1 MAIVKMRRLRL
12 IALAQQQ
19 DDLLDALQRSGCVQL
34 IQPDLSQQA
43 EEDWAALL
51 SHKSSGLSQ
60 VDGQL
65 ARMQGALDALHR
77 YAPVKE
83 GLFPDRPEVTRAQLF
98 SEQTRKKAEE
108 AAEEINASLAVIAQS
123 VSEENRLQALRIGF
137 LPWTEL
143 DLPLEQESTDHT
155 EMTLGVIQLGAKEGM
170 EQIQAALQEKAPL
183 CELTAVSRDR
193 DQQYVLLICHKSDY
207 PAALDV
213 LKSRAFSQI
222 RFKGVQGTAAENIRR
237 LDEEIQA
244 QLALRSQAEETIR
257 SRADCREALKL
268 AIDHQRQDQQKETN
282 RERLL
287 CTEKTFLLEGWFT
300 APQEAELVAVLG
312 GFICAYEMS
321 DPKQEEYAQ
330 VPVKLVNGPLA
341 SPLNMVTEMY
351 SLPKYGSLDPNPLM
365 APFFVLFY
373 GIMMADMG
381 YGLLMVL
388 GGLFLKKKKAEG
400 TMAHMS
406 GLLLLCGI
414 STFVF
419 GALTGG
425 FFGDFIPQI
434 AKILNPNTTLTSLPH
449 LFTAQDDTIMIL
461 IGSLILGFVQC
472 ITGNAINVYKKC
484 RDGVP
489 LDALFNEVAWWVI
502 YASVAGFILAGKTV
516 GTVMLVIGA
525 VMLFIGQFRASG
537 GKIVG
542 AIGGMVGEV
551 YNGVSGIFSDVLSY
565 SRLMALMLSGAIIA
579 SVFNT
584 LGAVPGNV
592 VVFIIISMFGN
603 ILNFALNVLGCYVHD
618 LRLQVLEFFGR
629 FYEDGGK
636 PFRPLSIQTQYVDL
650 VKEE

>member
-12 IALAQQQ
+12 IGLSSQQ
-19 DDLLDALQRSGCVQL
+19 DALLDSLQRCGCVQL
-34 IQPDLSQQA
+34 IQPDLSQAQ
-43 EEDWAALL
+43 EDWAALL
-51 SHKSSGLSQ
+51 NRKSSALSQ
-60 VDGQL
+60 VDTQL
-65 ARMQGALDALHR
+65 AHLRSALEALQR

-83 GLFPDRPEVTRAQLF
+83 GLFPDRAEVTRAQLF
-98 SEQTRKKAEE
+98 DEKTRKQALE
-108 AAEEINASLAVIAQS
+108 AAEAINGNVAAIAQS
-123 VSEENRLQALRIGF
+123 VSEENRLQALRTGF
-137 LPWTEL
+137 LPWQEL
-143 DLPLEQESTDHT
+143 DMPLEQESTDHT
-155 EMTLGVIQLGAKEGM
+155 ELTLGVLQVTAKEGM
-170 EQIQAALQEKAPL
+170 EQLHAALTEKAPL
-183 CELTAVSRDR
+183 CELTAVSRDK
-193 DQQYVLLICHKSDY
+193 DQQYVLLICHRSDY
-207 PAALDV
+207 PAALEV

-222 RFKGVQGTAAENIRR
+222 RFKGVTGTAAENIRR
-237 LDEEIQA
+237 LDGEIAAQIALREQA
-244 QLALRSQAEETIR
+244 QQAIVAK
-257 SRADCREALKL
+257 ADCRNALKL
-268 AIDHQRQDQQKETN
+268 AIDHETQNQQKETD

-287 CTEKTFLLEGWFT
+287 CTEATFLLEGWFT
-300 APQEAELVAVLG
+300 APQEAELIAVLG
-312 GFICAYEMS
+312 GFTCAYEMS
-321 DPKQEEYAQ
+321 DPEKADYAQ
-330 VPVKLVNGPLA
+330 VPVKLENGPLS

-388 GGLFLKKKKAEG
+388 GGLFLKKKKAKG

-434 AKILNPNTTLTSLPH
+434 AKILNPNTTLTSLPP

-484 RDGVP
+484 RDGEP
-489 LDALFNEVAWWVI
+489 LDAVFNEVAWWVI
-502 YASVAGFILAGKTV
+502 YASVAAFILAGKSV

-525 VMLFIGQFRASG
+525 VMLFIGQLRASG

-542 AIGGMVGEV
+542 AIGGMVGAV

-592 VVFIIISMFGN
+592 VVFILISMFGN

-636 PFRPLSIQTQYVDL
+636 PFRPLSIQTKYVDL
-650 VKEE
+650 IKEE